1 MTEMAMK
8 TASYALH
15 RIEQEKNNELRRENA
30 ELRAMVRALLNAHTV
45 EVEIERGRAK
55 FYDAAQMDRRGY

>member
-8 TASYALH
+8 TASNVLH

-30 ELRAMVRALLNAHTV
+30 ELRDLFSRKNRRH
-45 EVEIERGRAK
+45 AK
-55 FYDAAQMDRRGY
+55 

>member
-8 TASYALH
+8 TASNALH

-30 ELRAMVRALLNAHTV
+30 ELRDL
-45 EVEIERGRAK
+45 
-55 FYDAAQMDRRGY
+55 FPRRYKRRDEA